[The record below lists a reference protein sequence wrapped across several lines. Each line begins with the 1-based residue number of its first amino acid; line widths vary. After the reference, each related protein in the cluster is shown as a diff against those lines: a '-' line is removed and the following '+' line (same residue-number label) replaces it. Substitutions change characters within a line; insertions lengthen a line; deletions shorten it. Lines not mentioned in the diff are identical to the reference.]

1 VPMQG
6 VQPRMADAQT
16 QMVQDVCN
24 SLQQVTQQLQKL
36 VVAPAPDAGQPD
48 YLNLNVE
55 KALGGNRIAY
65 TEARPGW
72 AEGLVDRRK
81 LLQWDSEQYVAQV
94 GIGKC
99 LALGVV
105 DTGSCKT
112 LMCDRTASA
121 LGLTIERARGN
132 EFGSYRVPGGDESRA
147 YVGVVRG
154 PVTMR
159 FGADMAFEL
168 ANIRVLTHP
177 APLLLLGSDLLRGG
191 DMSGHVWNFDG
202 LR

>member
-36 VVAPAPDAGQPD
+36 VVAPALDAGQPD

-81 LLQWDSEQYVAQV
+81 L
-94 GIGKC
+94 
-99 LALGVV
+99 
-105 DTGSCKT
+105 
-112 LMCDRTASA
+112 M
-121 LGLTIERARGN
+121 
-132 EFGSYRVPGGDESRA
+132 
-147 YVGVVRG
+147 
-154 PVTMR
+154 
-159 FGADMAFEL
+159 
-168 ANIRVLTHP
+168 
-177 APLLLLGSDLLRGG
+177 
-191 DMSGHVWNFDG
+191 
-202 LR
+202 